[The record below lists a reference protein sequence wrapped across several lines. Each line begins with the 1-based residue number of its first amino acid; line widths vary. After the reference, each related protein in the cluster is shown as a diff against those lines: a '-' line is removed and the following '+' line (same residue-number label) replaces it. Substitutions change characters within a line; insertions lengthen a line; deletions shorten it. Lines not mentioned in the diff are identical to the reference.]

1 VTTRTPILVSWSGGK
16 DSALALWELL
26 CAEEWE
32 VVGLLT
38 TVADEYRRVSHHGVR
53 EELLDDQ
60 AAALDLPLDKLRIP
74 MHGGPCTNE
83 QYEQLVGDKLAEYV
97 RRGVRHVAHGDLFL
111 ADLRAYRER
120 NLAKLDMQGV
130 FPLWG
135 RDTRRIVEQFED
147 LGFAAIVCC
156 VEGTKLDAS
165 FAGRPLDRR
174 LLADLPADVDPAGEN
189 GEYHSFVWNGP
200 MFRRPVSC
208 EVGPAVT
215 RDGRHYVDLIPHG
228 PGIGAAPDSSPAQCN
243 PTHCDPTPTDPT
255 PSSPALDPAA
265 LPPI

>member
-1 VTTRTPILVSWSGGK
+1 MTTRTPVLVSWSGGK

-26 CAEEWE
+26 CADEWE
-32 VVGLLT
+32 VIGLLT

-53 EELLDDQ
+53 EELLNDQ

-83 QYEQLVGDKLAEYV
+83 QYEQLVGDKLNEYV

-120 NLAKLDMQGV
+120 NLARLEMHGV

-135 RDTRRIVEQFED
+135 RDTRAIVEQFED
-147 LGFAAIVCC
+147 LGFAAILCC
-156 VEGTKLDAS
+156 VEGTKLDAT
-165 FAGRPLDRR
+165 FPGRALDRR
-174 LLADLPADVDPAGEN
+174 LLAALPADVDPAGEN

-215 RDGRHYVDLIPHG
+215 RDGRHYVDLIPAG
-228 PGIGAAPDSSPAQCN
+228 GEI
-243 PTHCDPTPTDPT
+243 DPVAGRGSA
-255 PSSPALDPAA
+255 PSSTALEPTSI
-265 LPPI
+265 PPV

>member
-1 VTTRTPILVSWSGGK
+1 MASRTPILVSWSGGK

-26 CAEEWE
+26 CADEWE

-38 TVADEYRRVSHHGVR
+38 TVADVYRRVSHHGVR
-53 EELLDDQ
+53 EELLDEQ

-74 MHGGPCTNE
+74 LRGGPCTNE

-97 RRGVRHVAHGDLFL
+97 RRGVRHVAHGDLYL

-120 NLAKLDMQGV
+120 NLARLAMHGV

-135 RDTRRIVEQFED
+135 RPTRGIVEQFEE
-147 LGFAAIVCC
+147 LGFRAILCC
-156 VEGTKLDAS
+156 VEGTKLDAA
-165 FAGRPLDRR
+165 FAGRALDRR

-200 MFRRPVSC
+200 IFRRPVCC

-215 RDGRHYVDLIPHG
+215 RDGRHYVDLIP
-228 PGIGAAPDSSPAQCN
+228 PGAEIHPVAGSGTAPSVTALE
-243 PTHCDPTPTDPT
+243 PT
-255 PSSPALDPAA
+255 SI
-265 LPPI
+265 PPV